1 MTVTH
6 DEVRRVLGELTDHM
20 VAEIVASGATESD
33 LEEVAV
39 HLAQEN
45 DVMGEL
51 ERPLTGRALR
61 IYTMIRRSEEGWD
74 EDRP

>member
-45 DVMGEL
+45 DVMGEM

-61 IYTMIRRSEEGWD
+61 IYNMIRRSEEGWD